1 MVESSSRFV
10 TDAALLNISRLRTAL
25 AIPTVLGSTQSRNIV
40 SCKTGT
46 PVYIKDYIKQE
57 DIMRIILVF
66 ACAALAGCVQ
76 TAHLSEVLSGGG
88 VERVEGRYRTEQVVN
103 PLRGG

>member
-1 MVESSSRFV
+1 MSR
-10 TDAALLNISRLRTAL
+10 
-25 AIPTVLGSTQSRNIV
+25 
-40 SCKTGT
+40 KTGT
-46 PVYIKDYIKQE
+46 PVYGKDYFKWE
-57 DIMRIILVF
+57 VMMRIVNVVLIF

-76 TAHLSEVLSGGG
+76 TAHLSKALSGGG

>member
-1 MVESSSRFV
+1 
-10 TDAALLNISRLRTAL
+10 
-25 AIPTVLGSTQSRNIV
+25 
-40 SCKTGT
+40 
-46 PVYIKDYIKQE
+46 
-57 DIMRIILVF
+57 MRIVNVLLVF

-76 TAHLSEVLSGGG
+76 TADISKALSGGG